1 MLRPALPSFL
11 AALLCGCAIT
21 APPALREAANPAAVP
36 VNQLAIAGNACGPAA
51 LLNAFRFGN
60 KDWRRAFGAVGGAND
75 RERVLTVIRGA
86 GMRPSA
92 SVPGR
97 PRWSRRG
104 VNVADLRD
112 MANEMAAEQWLPQ
125 VGLEMCYLK
134 SRETPGKLLHRVHA
148 RLRASLVQGLPP
160 VLSLRRHVL
169 REASQWTSIDAHF
182 ITIIAVP
189 DRLDKNARSFSVRYI
204 DPWGGRA
211 CEGEIRIPSQTVLPT
226 SGGHSSC
233 LEAFFPQSSVG
244 AKLVRHDEATVLTP
258 AAVIGRW

>member
-21 APPALREAANPAAVP
+21 ASPAVREAANPAALP
-36 VNQLAIAGNACGPAA
+36 VNQLDVAGNACGPAA
-51 LLNAFRFGN
+51 LLNAFRFGS
-60 KDWRRAFGAVGGAND
+60 KGWQRVFDAVHGKND

-97 PRWSRRG
+97 PRWGRRG

-112 MANEMAAEQWLPQ
+112 MANEMAAEQWQPQ
-125 VGLEMCYLK
+125 VVWETCYLK
-134 SRETPGKLLHRVHA
+134 SHETPGVLLRRVHS
-148 RLRASLVQGLPP
+148 RLRSSLGKGLPP

-169 REASQWTSIDAHF
+169 TEAFRWPSIDAHF

-189 DRLDKNARSFSVRYI
+189 DRLDQNARSFSVRYI
-204 DPWGGRA
+204 DPWGGRF
-211 CEGEIRIPSQTVLPT
+211 CEGEIRIPSQTVLT
-226 SGGHSSC
+226 GSGGCSSC
-233 LEAFFPQSSVG
+233 LEAIFPQSSVG
-244 AKLVRHDEATVLTP
+244 AKLVRYDEVTVLTP